1 MRCNSNDKIDVDKN
15 GGGGKKATGFVLCE
29 CVNE

>member
-15 GGGGKKATGFVLCE
+15 GGGKKATGFVLCE